1 MAKIALYA
9 ICKNESRN
17 VAAFLATAKEADYIF
32 VLDTGS
38 SDATLDEFVRIGT
51 DLCLQEKLELGTAE
65 FVPFKFDVA
74 RNFSMHAART
84 KFPDADLMVFLD
96 LDEQFEE
103 GWADKLR
110 SMHVSGNY
118 SLQTVMNLKD
128 KNGNTTCSYHQ
139 TKAHTPTGFTWMYSI
154 HEVLVAHC
162 ESTVYKTDVQV
173 YHNKDESKNRSLY
186 LTLLA
191 NDFADNID
199 DHRCT
204 FYYGRELY
212 YAGRYQEA
220 AHVLLTANSNQTGYF
235 PAQHIE
241 VLRTL
246 HYCTHDPKYL
256 YEAISLN
263 PNFVDPYYELAL
275 HCRDSG
281 NYYGAIGMVDILLKI
296 EPSDNFILF
305 SDPSV
310 LQYKAYDLLCECFWQ
325 IGDAQNSYQNAIR
338 AYAANPRDE
347 RLRENVL
354 MFVDKFNIGAQSA
367 DPTTVQ
373 SPASS

>member
-17 VAAFLATAKEADYIF
+17 VAAFLETAKEADYIF
-32 VLDTGS
+32 VVDTGS

-51 DLCLQEKLELGTAE
+51 ELGLAGRLELGTAE

-74 RNFSMHAART
+74 RNFAMNATLT
-84 KFPDADLMVFLD
+84 KFPDADILVFLD
-96 LDEQFEE
+96 LDETFEP

-110 SMHVSGNY
+110 SSHKEGNY
-118 SLQTVMNLKD
+118 SIQTVMNLKD
-128 KNGNTTCSYHQ
+128 KNGNTTCSYFQ

-154 HEVLVAHC
+154 HEVLVAQC
-162 ESTVYKTDVQV
+162 ESTVLLSDIQV
-173 YHNKDESKNRSLY
+173 YHNKDETKNRSLY

-191 NDFADNID
+191 SDFADNVD

-212 YAGRYQEA
+212 YAGRYREA
-220 AHVLLTANSNQTGYF
+220 AHVLLTASSQQIGYF

-256 YEAISLN
+256 YEALALN
-263 PNFVDPYYELAL
+263 PSLVDLYYELAL
-275 HCRDSG
+275 HCRDTQ

-310 LQYKAYDLLCECFWQ
+310 LQYKAYDLLCECFWH
-325 IGDAQNSYQNAIR
+325 IGDVQNSYQNAIR

-367 DPTTVQ
+367 DPNQ
-373 SPASS
+373 HQPSE

>member
-17 VAAFLATAKEADYIF
+17 VAAFLETAKEADYIF
-32 VLDTGS
+32 VVDTGS

-51 DLCLQEKLELGTAE
+51 ELGLAGRLELGTAE

-74 RNFSMHAART
+74 RNFAMNATLT
-84 KFPDADLMVFLD
+84 KFPDADILVFLD
-96 LDEQFEE
+96 LDETFEP

-110 SMHVSGNY
+110 SSHTEGNY
-118 SLQTVMNLKD
+118 SIQTVMNLKD
-128 KNGNTTCSYHQ
+128 KNGNTTCSYFQ

-154 HEVLVAHC
+154 HEVLVAQC
-162 ESTVYKTDVQV
+162 ESTVLLSDIQV
-173 YHNKDESKNRSLY
+173 YHNKDESKDRTLY

-191 NDFADNID
+191 SDFADNVD

-212 YAGRYQEA
+212 YAGRYREA
-220 AHVLLTANSNQTGYF
+220 AHVLLTASSQQVGYF

-256 YEAISLN
+256 YEALALN
-263 PNFVDPYYELAL
+263 PSLVDLYYELAL
-275 HCRDSG
+275 HCRDTQ

-310 LQYKAYDLLCECFWQ
+310 LQYKAYDLLCECFWH
-325 IGDAQNSYQNAIR
+325 IGDVQNSYQNAIR

-367 DPTTVQ
+367 DPNQ
-373 SPASS
+373 HQPSE